1 LAACGPLVPSYPQSF
16 PQIVWMVDNRRFDP
30 PLGLFEGG
38 PPPPDAHVVLQRTSS
53 SRHRSAEWQP
63 GFSSHNP
70 RVRRRALSHVEG
82 VDLLKIV
89 QEAGWP
95 IWPLILCSIAAVALI
110 VERFMALRTA
120 RIAPGYLLGEVIAVT
135 RNGLPSADVIAK
147 LADNSLL
154 GGVLAS
160 GLKLLAV
167 DPRVGEVQL
176 RQTFEGA
183 GRDAA
188 HKMDRYL
195 NALGSIAAA
204 APLLGLFGTVVG
216 MIEIFGSQGGGN
228 TNPAELAHGI
238 STALYNTAAGL
249 IVAIPSLMFYR
260 YFRGR
265 VDDYLH
271 TLEQSSEQLLTQ
283 LMRVTAGRPGQT
295 K

>member
-1 LAACGPLVPSYPQSF
+1 MPSGLSALVQ
-16 PQIVWMVDNRRFDP
+16 
-30 PLGLFEGG
+30 
-38 PPPPDAHVVLQRTSS
+38 
-53 SRHRSAEWQP
+53 
-63 GFSSHNP
+63 
-70 RVRRRALSHVEG
+70 SHVEG
-82 VDLLKIV
+82 VELLKIV

-120 RIAPGYLLGEVIAVT
+120 RVAPGYLLGEVIAVT
-135 RNGLPSADVIAK
+135 RNGLPSQDVITK
-147 LADNSLL
+147 LAENSLL

-160 GLKLLAV
+160 GLKLLSV

-216 MIEIFGSQGGGN
+216 MIQMFLGILDHGLGDVSQLAGGIGK
-228 TNPAELAHGI
+228 ALVC
-238 STALYNTAAGL
+238 TATGM
-249 IVAIPSLMFYR
+249 IVAIPALMFHR
-260 YFRGR
+260 YFRGLIAGYI
-265 VDDYLH
+265 VDMEH
-271 TLEQSSEQLLTQ
+271 EAIQLLDT
-283 LMRVTAGRPGQT
+283 LDTRPASARTAPGGHGIT
-295 K
+295 PPVAAS

>member
-1 LAACGPLVPSYPQSF
+1 MGGQRVASGRVQRGAAPRRVASRRVSKIFDAARPSSA
-16 PQIVWMVDNRRFDP
+16 
-30 PLGLFEGG
+30 GLE
-38 PPPPDAHVVLQRTSS
+38 H
-53 SRHRSAEWQP
+53 

-70 RVRRRALSHVEG
+70 RLRFGSPAAGASGRRERVQSHVEG

-120 RIAPGYLLGEVIAVT
+120 RVAPGYLLGEVIAVT
-135 RNGLPSADVIAK
+135 RNGLPTADVVAK
-147 LADNSLL
+147 LAENSLL

-283 LMRVTAGRPGQT
+283 LVRVTAAAASPGQT

>member
-1 LAACGPLVPSYPQSF
+1 MAADF
-16 PQIVWMVDNRRFDP
+16 R
-30 PLGLFEGG
+30 E
-38 PPPPDAHVVLQRTSS
+38 
-53 SRHRSAEWQP
+53 
-63 GFSSHNP
+63 
-70 RVRRRALSHVEG
+70 RVQSHVEG

-135 RNGLPSADVIAK
+135 RNGLPSADVVAK

-154 GGVLAS
+154 GSVLAS

-271 TLEQSSEQLLTQ
+271 TLEQASEQLLTQ
-283 LMRVTAGRPGQT
+283 LVRVTAVRPGAT

>member
-1 LAACGPLVPSYPQSF
+1 MWMDGEAPIQPSDGFAGES
-16 PQIVWMVDNRRFDP
+16 
-30 PLGLFEGG
+30 
-38 PPPPDAHVVLQRTSS
+38 PDARAAGAALHVVFQRSS
-53 SRHRSAEWQP
+53 MPDDGFAELEHV
-63 GFSSHNP
+63 FSSHNP
-70 RVRRRALSHVEG
+70 RLRSGALKAVATRHRERVQSHVEG

-135 RNGLPSADVIAK
+135 RNGLPSADVVAK

-154 GGVLAS
+154 GGVLAA
-160 GLKLLAV
+160 GLKLLAA

-183 GRDAA
+183 GREAA
-188 HKMDRYL
+188 HRMDRYL

-283 LMRVTAGRPGQT
+283 LVRVTMGRQPGQT

>member
-1 LAACGPLVPSYPQSF
+1 
-16 PQIVWMVDNRRFDP
+16 VDRF
-30 PLGLFEGG
+30 GRTTNAHARAGETGG
-38 PPPPDAHVVLQRTSS
+38 AHAIIRADRPDARDGVRLK
-53 SRHRSAEWQP
+53 
-63 GFSSHNP
+63 FSSY
-70 RVRRRALSHVEG
+70 VEG
-82 VDLLKIV
+82 VVLLKIV

-95 IWPLILCSIAAVALI
+95 IWPLILCSIAALALI

-120 RIAPGYLLGEVIAVT
+120 RVAPGYLLGEVIAVT
-135 RNGLPSADVIAK
+135 RNGLPSADVVAK
-147 LADNSLL
+147 LSENSLL
-154 GGVLAS
+154 GNVLAS

-167 DPRVGEVQL
+167 DPRAGEVAL

-188 HKMDRYL
+188 HKLDRYL
-195 NALGSIAAA
+195 NTLGTIAAA

-216 MIEIFGSQGGGN
+216 MIEIFGSQGGAGSS
-228 TNPAELAHGI
+228 NPAELAHGI

-249 IVAIPSLMFYR
+249 MVAIPSLMFYR

-265 VDDYLH
+265 IDDYLH

-283 LMRVTAGRPGQT
+283 LVRLPAPAPAGRQPGDR

>member
-1 LAACGPLVPSYPQSF
+1 MAASGPLVLSYPQSF

-30 PLGLFEGG
+30 PPAVFEGG
-38 PPPPDAHVVLQRTSS
+38 RRGPGAHVVLQRTSPL
-53 SRHRSAEWQP
+53 RQRPAQWQP

-135 RNGLPSADVIAK
+135 RNGLPPADVIAK

>member
-1 LAACGPLVPSYPQSF
+1 
-16 PQIVWMVDNRRFDP
+16 
-30 PLGLFEGG
+30 
-38 PPPPDAHVVLQRTSS
+38 
-53 SRHRSAEWQP
+53 
-63 GFSSHNP
+63 
-70 RVRRRALSHVEG
+70 
-82 VDLLKIV
+82 LLKIV

-135 RNGLPSADVIAK
+135 RNGLPSQDVIAK
-147 LADNSLL
+147 LAENSLL

-160 GLKLLAV
+160 GLKLLTV

-216 MIEIFGSQGGGN
+216 MIEIFGSQGSSVGS

-249 IVAIPSLMFYR
+249 LVAIPSLMFYR

-283 LMRVTAGRPGQT
+283 LVRLTGRQAGALA
-295 K
+295 

>member
-1 LAACGPLVPSYPQSF
+1 
-16 PQIVWMVDNRRFDP
+16 MVDNRRFDP
-30 PLGLFEGG
+30 PPAVFEGG
-38 PPPPDAHVVLQRTSS
+38 RRGPGAHVVLQRTSPL
-53 SRHRSAEWQP
+53 RQRPAQWQP

-135 RNGLPSADVIAK
+135 RNGLPPADVIAK

-154 GGVLAS
+154 GSVLAS
-160 GLKLLAV
+160 GLKLLSV

>member
-1 LAACGPLVPSYPQSF
+1 MF
-16 PQIVWMVDNRRFDP
+16 KI
-30 PLGLFEGG
+30 
-38 PPPPDAHVVLQRTSS
+38 
-53 SRHRSAEWQP
+53 
-63 GFSSHNP
+63 
-70 RVRRRALSHVEG
+70 
-82 VDLLKIV
+82 LL
-89 QEAGWP
+89 EAGWP
-95 IWPLILCSIAAVALI
+95 IVPLILCSIIAVAVV

-120 RIAPGYLLGEVIAVT
+120 RVAPGYLLGEVIAVT
-135 RNGLPSADVIAK
+135 RNGLPSADVVAK
-147 LADNSLL
+147 LSENSLL
-154 GGVLAS
+154 GNVLAS

-176 RQTFEGA
+176 RLTFEGA

-216 MIEIFGSQGGGN
+216 MIEIFGSQGGSVGS

-283 LMRVTAGRPGQT
+283 LVRLTGRSPGQ

>member
-1 LAACGPLVPSYPQSF
+1 MGGKARIQAREVFARAA
-16 PQIVWMVDNRRFDP
+16 
-30 PLGLFEGG
+30 LGGRAAGTTL
-38 PPPPDAHVVLQRTSS
+38 HVVFQRSS
-53 SRHRSAEWQP
+53 MRGDGFAELEHV
-63 GFSSHNP
+63 FSSHNP
-70 RVRRRALSHVEG
+70 RLRSGALKAVATRHRERVQSHVEG

-154 GGVLAS
+154 GGVLAA

-283 LMRVTAGRPGQT
+283 LVRVTMGRQPGQT

>member
-1 LAACGPLVPSYPQSF
+1 
-16 PQIVWMVDNRRFDP
+16 
-30 PLGLFEGG
+30 
-38 PPPPDAHVVLQRTSS
+38 
-53 SRHRSAEWQP
+53 
-63 GFSSHNP
+63 
-70 RVRRRALSHVEG
+70 
-82 VDLLKIV
+82 LLKIV

-120 RIAPGYLLGEVIAVT
+120 RVAPGYLLGEVIAVT
-135 RNGLPSADVIAK
+135 RNGLPSSDIIAK
-147 LADNSLL
+147 LAENSLL

-283 LMRVTAGRPGQT
+283 LVRVTGTGRQPGQA